1 MPTIAISP
9 TSNTAEQPPSI
20 YLLSAIAVQET
31 TQGKRR
37 RFSGIANSGQPFVY
51 GGKRAIIDLSDIRH
65 HPKLPALMLH
75 DRSQRVGFGSLAVAN
90 HQLHVTGTLLDN
102 EHGHAI
108 ANDADAGFPWQ
119 MSAHVTA
126 ERVDELTGN
135 QTATINGQTVHAP
148 MLILRGAHISEISFT
163 PTGVDNNTSAVIL
176 SKQETAFMPTM
187 STASTNQATTLATA
201 AAADASQTP
210 NPTPNDV
217 AKLIAEIAKLKAKI
231 SELEADNK
239 SLVAEKAALTA
250 AKEELETASHHS
262 KVETLLSEHGFERDD
277 DGNWQGLS
285 ERTVSVLLSADINDA
300 KTMLADLVGQQQ
312 PTKTAPQWLLSETVS
327 TASTNQQS
335 VTSHRQ
341 HNALTRNA
349 AERGKAQP
357 YYI

>member
-20 YLLSAIAVQET
+20 YLLSAVAVQET

-176 SKQETAFMPTM
+176 SKQETTFMPTVP
-187 STASTNQATTLATA
+187 TASTNQATTLATA

-250 AKEELETASHHS
+250 AKEELATASHHS

-312 PTKTAPQWLLSETVS
+312 PAKTAPQWLLSETVS
-327 TASTNQQS
+327 TASTNQQP

-341 HNALTRNA
+341 HNVLTRNA
-349 AERGKAQP
+349 AERSKAQP

>member
-1 MPTIAISP
+1 MPTISISP
-9 TSNTAEQPPSI
+9 TPPALEQPPSI
-20 YLLSAIAVQET
+20 YLLSAVAVQES

-51 GGKRAIIDLSDIRH
+51 GSKRAIIDLSDIRH

-75 DRSQRVGFGSLAVAN
+75 DRGKRVGFGSLAVAN

-176 SKQETAFMPTM
+176 SKQETTFMPTVP
-187 STASTNQATTLATA
+187 TASTNQATTLATA
-201 AAADASQTP
+201 AAADASQTS

-217 AKLIAEIAKLKAKI
+217 AKLIAEIAKLRAKI
-231 SELEADNK
+231 SELESDNK

-262 KVETLLSEHGFERDD
+262 KVATLLSEHGFERDD

-300 KTMLADLVGQQQ
+300 KTMLADLVGQQ

-341 HNALTRNA
+341 HNALTHNA
-349 AERGKAQP
+349 AKRGKAQP

>member
-20 YLLSAIAVQET
+20 YLLSAVAVQET

-135 QTATINGQTVHAP
+135 QTTEVNGQTVHAP

-187 STASTNQATTLATA
+187 STVPTEAISHDAT
-201 AAADASQTP
+201 D
-210 NPTPNDV
+210 TPNDV

-250 AKEELETASHHS
+250 AKEELATASHHS

-277 DGNWQGLS
+277 DGNWKGLS

-349 AERGKAQP
+349 AERSKAQP

>member
-20 YLLSAIAVQET
+20 YLLSAVAVQET

-75 DRSQRVGFGSLAVAN
+75 DRGKRVGFGSLAVAN

-187 STASTNQATTLATA
+187 STVPTEAISNDAT
-201 AAADASQTP
+201 D
-210 NPTPNDV
+210 TPNDV

-250 AKEELETASHHS
+250 AKEELATASHHS

-327 TASTNQQS
+327 TASINQQS

-341 HNALTRNA
+341 HNALTHNA

>member
-9 TSNTAEQPPSI
+9 TPSALEQPPSI
-20 YLLSAIAVQET
+20 YLLSAVAVQET

-176 SKQETAFMPTM
+176 SKQETTFMPTM

-201 AAADASQTP
+201 AAADASQ
-210 NPTPNDV
+210 TPNDV

-250 AKEELETASHHS
+250 AKEELATASHHS

-277 DGNWQGLS
+277 DGNWKGLS

>member
-1 MPTIAISP
+1 MPSIAISP

-20 YLLSAIAVQET
+20 YLLSAVAVQES

-37 RFSGIANSGQPFVY
+37 RFNGIANSGQPFVY

-75 DRSQRVGFGSLAVAN
+75 DRGKRVGFGSLAVAN

-187 STASTNQATTLATA
+187 STVPTEAISHDAT
-201 AAADASQTP
+201 D
-210 NPTPNDV
+210 TPNDV

-239 SLVAEKAALTA
+239 SLVTEKAALTA
-250 AKEELETASHHS
+250 AKEELATASHHS

-341 HNALTRNA
+341 HNALTHNA

>member
-9 TSNTAEQPPSI
+9 TPPALEQPPSI
-20 YLLSAIAVQET
+20 YLLSAVAVQES

-37 RFSGIANSGQPFVY
+37 RFNGIANSGQPFVY

-75 DRSQRVGFGSLAVAN
+75 DRGKRVGFGSLAVAN

-187 STASTNQATTLATA
+187 STVPTKAISNDAT
-201 AAADASQTP
+201 D
-210 NPTPNDV
+210 TPNDV

-250 AKEELETASHHS
+250 AKEELATASHHS

-341 HNALTRNA
+341 HNALTHNA
-349 AERGKAQP
+349 AKRGKAQP

>member
-20 YLLSAIAVQET
+20 YLLSAVAVQES

-37 RFSGIANSGQPFVY
+37 RFNGIANSGQPFVY

-75 DRSQRVGFGSLAVAN
+75 DRDKRVGFGSLAVAN

-187 STASTNQATTLATA
+187 STVPTKAISNDAT
-201 AAADASQTP
+201 D
-210 NPTPNDV
+210 TPNDV

-250 AKEELETASHHS
+250 AKEELATASHHS

-277 DGNWQGLS
+277 DGNWKGLS
-285 ERTVSVLLSADINDA
+285 ERTVNVLLSADINDA

-349 AERGKAQP
+349 AERSKAQP

>member
-20 YLLSAIAVQET
+20 YLLSAVAVQET

-75 DRSQRVGFGSLAVAN
+75 DRDKRVGFGSLAVAN

-187 STASTNQATTLATA
+187 STVPTKAISNDAT
-201 AAADASQTP
+201 D
-210 NPTPNDV
+210 TPNDV

-250 AKEELETASHHS
+250 AKEELATASHHS

-327 TASTNQQS
+327 TASINQQS

-341 HNALTRNA
+341 HNALTHNA
-349 AERGKAQP
+349 AKRGKAQP

>member
-9 TSNTAEQPPSI
+9 TPSALEQPPSI
-20 YLLSAIAVQET
+20 YLLSAVAVQES

-37 RFSGIANSGQPFVY
+37 RFNGIANSGQPFVY

-75 DRSQRVGFGSLAVAN
+75 DRGKRVGFGSLAVAN
-90 HQLHVTGTLLDN
+90 HQLRVTGTLLDN

-176 SKQETAFMPTM
+176 SHTPSAPVPKQETTFMPT
-187 STASTNQATTLATA
+187 SQSTTLATA
-201 AAADASQTP
+201 AATAADASQ
-210 NPTPNDV
+210 TPNDV

-250 AKEELETASHHS
+250 AKEELATASHHS

-300 KTMLADLVGQQQ
+300 KTMLADLVGQQ

-349 AERGKAQP
+349 AKRGKAQP

>member
-9 TSNTAEQPPSI
+9 TPSALEQPPSI
-20 YLLSAIAVQET
+20 YLLSAVAVQET

-102 EHGHAI
+102 EYGHAI

-176 SKQETAFMPTM
+176 SKQETTFMPTVP
-187 STASTNQATTLATA
+187 TASTNQATTLATA
-201 AAADASQTP
+201 AAADASQ
-210 NPTPNDV
+210 TPNDV

-250 AKEELETASHHS
+250 AKEELATASHHS

-285 ERTVSVLLSADINDA
+285 ERTVSVLLSADFADA

-312 PTKTAPQWLLSETVS
+312 PAKTAPQWLLSETVS

-335 VTSHRQ
+335 VTSH
-341 HNALTRNA
+341 HALTRNA